1 MKVLLAIMR
10 VDRFA
15 SCENIVPRLQTSS
28 ILLHPPPPP
37 PPHYPDW
44 LLLTFPWRNS
54 STASDEEV
62 YNSFHY
68 S

>member
-28 ILLHPPPPP
+28 ILLPPPSP
-37 PPHYPDW
+37 
-44 LLLTFPWRNS
+44 S
-54 STASDEEV
+54 SLPGLVTI
-62 YNSFHY
+62 NIPLKKLFY
-68 S
+68 SQW